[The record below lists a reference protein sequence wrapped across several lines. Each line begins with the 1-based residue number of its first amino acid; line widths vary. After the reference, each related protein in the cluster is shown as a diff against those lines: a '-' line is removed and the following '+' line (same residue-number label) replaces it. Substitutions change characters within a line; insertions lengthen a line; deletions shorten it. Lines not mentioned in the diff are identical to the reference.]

1 MLNVND
7 YPYIFH
13 EIKNMISI
21 IGSSLQLVE
30 KQHSEVQEFAYWKE
44 TMSDVERLRQMVQDV
59 SCNSSP
65 TQLQMDY
72 VNLPQFL
79 FALKSAAEALF
90 PEHAQ
95 IRLTVDPTIPDGYF
109 DSLRIHQALLNLIK
123 NASEAAGEQAKLS
136 ICAYYCGNN
145 LVFEISDNGSG
156 IPAETADRLFVPFYT
171 TKENGSGLG
180 LSIVKGIV
188 DAHKGSISVVSAPGW
203 NTTFVIELPCAA
215 KQTGKSDPVC
225 EVS

>member
-1 MLNVND
+1 MLNIND

-30 KQHSEVQEFAYWKE
+30 KQHTEVQEFAYWRE
-44 TMSDVERLRQMVQDV
+44 TMSDIERLRQMIQDV
-59 SCNSSP
+59 SGNSSP
-65 TQLQMDY
+65 TQLRMDY

-79 FALKSAAEALF
+79 FGLKSAAEALF

-95 IRLTVDPTIPDGYF
+95 IRLTVDSTIPDGYF

-123 NASEAAGEQAKLS
+123 NASEAAGEQARLS
-136 ICAYYCGNN
+136 ICAYYRGDN

-156 IPAETADRLFVPFYT
+156 ISAETADKLFVPFYT

-203 NTTFVIELPCAA
+203 NTTFVIELPGAA
-215 KQTGKSDPVC
+215 KQTGKSDPMC